1 MVLGKQKGATKS
13 MFIDICCVKR
23 KSFDLEKCVQHGT
36 RKAGGWFQI
45 KLFVMID
52 AAYNVAS
59 VDLAKCVQH
68 E

>member
-1 MVLGKQKGATKS
+1 